1 MLKKE
6 RLFKFTGA
14 ILMSLIFVSVNG
26 NSVYGFNKEVS
37 IPQSLQAIKQSITDD
52 KVTLIWEKPDD
63 YTGIR
68 NYNIYENGYKI
79 GDANNGI
86 RVAKQYLDR
95 FYSDSTNSDAIKIG
109 IHNYTVTGLK
119 PDTKYNFT
127 VRAVDKNGD
136 ESKNSE
142 AITVETAS
150 EEKVFNVFDYGAKG
164 DGTSLDTKAI
174 QDAINACTNDGTV
187 LIPKDKTFKTGS
199 ISLKGNMTFKVDGIL
214 LGSENADDYSYVDP
228 AKVSKATSLIRCN
241 SNSENIRIVGG
252 GVIDGNGW
260 LEDTN
265 ANDPNG
271 FFVSLP
277 SSSKTVEQNGKLAAN
292 QYKKAMSQYG
302 FSAAD
307 AYKTRSNLIEMNDV
321 NNLYLGDGL
330 TLRNPAQH
338 TVTNNRCNNVVLNG
352 LKMET
357 YNCNNGDGSG
367 LVNGKGLTV
376 VDSVLDTGDD
386 NIAFNAGKG
395 LKDSKNE
402 PTENIWIFN
411 NYFGRGHG
419 AVVCGSGTAAWIQ
432 NILAEDNV
440 LNGTGTGLRCK
451 SSQGNGGG
459 ARNITFRDTAMKNL
473 TDNGGQPF
481 IFTSQYNGDLPSDA
495 VPIPPIFKDIKIKNC
510 SVDGAGGN
518 AIVIQGLAN
527 GEHNNIDLYNVSFKG
542 TKPALLDYAKN
553 CTFKNVTFDSSLINP
568 WTITNSTKLKFK
580 GSTTTNVEN

>member
-1 MLKKE
+1 MIGKKS
-6 RLFKFTGA
+6 LCKFAGVVF
-14 ILMSLIFVSVNG
+14 MSFIFTSVNG
-26 NSVYGFNKEVS
+26 NSAYATKQEVS
-37 IPQSLQAIKQSITDD
+37 IPQKLQIINQSITDN

-68 NYNIYENGYKI
+68 NYNIYENGYKV
-79 GDANNGI
+79 GDANSGS
-86 RVAKQYLDR
+86 RVAKQYLDK
-95 FYSDSTNSDAIKIG
+95 FYNDSTNSDAVKIG
-109 IHNYTVTGLK
+109 IHNYTVTGLE
-119 PDTKYNFT
+119 PNTKYNFT
-127 VRAVDKNGD
+127 IRAIDKDGN
-136 ESKNSE
+136 ESKDSE
-142 AITVETAS
+142 GITVETAS
-150 EEKVFNVFDYGAKG
+150 EEKVFNVLDYGAKG
-164 DGTSLDTKAI
+164 DGTSIDTKEI
-174 QDAINACTNDGTV
+174 QDAINACANGGTV
-187 LIPKDKTFKTGS
+187 LIPKDKTFKTGP
-199 ISLKGNMTFKVDGIL
+199 ISLKGNMTFKVDGVL
-214 LGSENADDYSYVDP
+214 FASENADEYPYGDIT
-228 AKVSKATSLIRCN
+228 KVSKATPLIKGN
-241 SNSENIRIVGG
+241 SDNIRIVGS

-260 LEDTN
+260 LEDTA

-292 QYKKAMSQYG
+292 QYKKAIKEYG
-302 FSAAD
+302 FSVAD
-307 AYKTRSNLIEMNDV
+307 AYRTRSNLIEMNDV
-321 NNLYLGDGL
+321 KNLYLGDGL
-330 TLRNPAQH
+330 TLKNPSQH

-386 NIAFNAGKG
+386 NVAFNAGKG
-395 LKDSKNE
+395 LTDSKNE

-459 ARNITFRDTAMKNL
+459 ARNIIFRDTAMKDL

-481 IFTSQYNGDLPSDA
+481 IFTSQYNGDLPSNP
-495 VPIPPIFKDIKIKNC
+495 VSEPPLFKDIKIKNC
-510 SVDGAGGN
+510 SVDGAKGN
-518 AIVIQGLAN
+518 AIMIQGLQN
-527 GEHNNIDLYNVSFKG
+527 GEHNNIDFYNVKFKN

-553 CTFKNVTFDSSLINP
+553 CTFKNVTFDESLINP
-568 WTITNSTKLKFK
+568 WIITNSTKLKFK
-580 GSTTTNVEN
+580 GKTTMNVD